1 MKFRKKKE
9 KDGESTM
16 WKYAKYA
23 VVAVLESGL
32 AVSV

>member
-9 KDGESTM
+9 KDGESTI

-23 VVAVLESGL
+23 YVSLESGL